1 MVWYILDRVPQY
13 WSTWYILDHN
23 TGPHPDPARS
33 SPITLCNAKTA
44 RNEAEIRI
52 SRKKIIKK
60 SQQTLAMSQP
70 SFITCTLNIV
80 QNTMKGWYKCLR
92 SISGICKVVSKRYT
106 EGSLWEARCLFWC
119 WRWTFLV
126 HGAGAG
132 AQPNYL
138 CSTFQP
144 LSASHTCKLEHFQ
157 NHNHPAG
164 GYSSMRCSIP
174 HPTQRSNPIRFI
186 VCDWTYWKF
195 RTLVAIWD
203 FCFSWSIWLVTAKF
217 SDLMSAHIMIRNV
230 ILNLHC
236 ERYACYARCSECYM
250 WAGTWEARPA
260 DVIDKGSHCLLMP
273 RSHHLSWAA
282 GERRKL

>member
-13 WSTWYILDHN
+13 RSTWYILDHN

-106 EGSLWEARCLFWC
+106 EGKSLSLWEARCLFWC
-119 WRWTFLV
+119 LVMHLSGTWWLVLV
-126 HGAGAG
+126 HN
-132 AQPNYL
+132 QTI
-138 CSTFQP
+138 CVP
-144 LSASHTCKLEHFQ
+144 LF
-157 NHNHPAG
+157 N
-164 GYSSMRCSIP
+164 
-174 HPTQRSNPIRFI
+174 RSQLRTHANLN
-186 VCDWTYWKF
+186 TF
-195 RTLVAIWD
+195 RTTI
-203 FCFSWSIWLVTAKF
+203 I
-217 SDLMSAHIMIRNV
+217 LMVV
-230 ILNLHC
+230 IAPWGALYLTPPRDPIPSVSLSVIGRTEN
-236 ERYACYARCSECYM
+236 SE
-250 WAGTWEARPA
+250 
-260 DVIDKGSHCLLMP
+260 L
-273 RSHHLSWAA
+273 
-282 GERRKL
+282 